1 VGLTTRVMA
10 HFTTFLTTVG
20 KQHDVRVSNEA
31 NRL

>member
-1 VGLTTRVMA
+1 MA
-10 HFTTFLTTVG
+10 HITTFLTTVG

>member
-1 VGLTTRVMA
+1 MA
-10 HFTTFLTTVG
+10 HFTTFLIIVG